1 MNLQEIIKEL
11 ECQPDNVTN
20 NANYTIAMN
29 SLRKIVHRNR
39 DIENL
44 SVPLEDYTIDEKV
57 KFFDECYKMAKTDL
71 HLTLNDDEID
81 EHYHSTQLMSCLNL
95 RDPKFWDKY
104 EDLMFYRN

>member
-1 MNLQEIIKEL
+1 MNFEEIIKEL
-11 ECQPDNVTN
+11 ECQPDDIKSNV
-20 NANYTIAMN
+20 NYAVAMHN
-29 SLRKIVHRNR
+29 LRKIANRNR

-44 SVPLEDYTIDEKV
+44 CTPLDSYNRDEKV
-57 KFFDECYKMAKTDL
+57 KFFDDCYKMAKADL
-71 HLTLNDDEID
+71 HLSLTGGEVD